1 MVPERRPGTTTTGLP
16 AVQWKRLTQRQQ
28 QALTNELVRLLCQYV
43 QGERGRAVLAGNREV
58 DDDGPTQD
66 R

>member
-1 MVPERRPGTTTTGLP
+1 MVPETKATTKGTAP
-16 AVQWKRLTQRQQ
+16 VVWRSLTAGQQ
-28 QALTNELVRLLCQYV
+28 QALAGELARLLCQYV
-43 QGERGRAVLAGNREV
+43 QGAAERAALTRAREV